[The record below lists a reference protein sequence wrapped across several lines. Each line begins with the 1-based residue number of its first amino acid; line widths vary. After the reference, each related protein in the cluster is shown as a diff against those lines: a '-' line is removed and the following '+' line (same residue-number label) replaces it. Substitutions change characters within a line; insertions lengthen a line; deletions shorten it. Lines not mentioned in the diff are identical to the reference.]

1 MKQRMINA
9 ILSTHKLISTKAKS
23 MTKANNID
31 DTYRF
36 CDPEQP
42 LNADDD
48 RYIDLSKSRGTPQIA
63 KTITRNISRT
73 NEHSHLQLLFTGH
86 RGSGKTTELFRL
98 KKELENKK
106 LFTIYLDVEEILDL
120 GSLNYLDVLVA
131 IAKQIQNVLHKEN
144 MPISDKLLD
153 NISQWFA
160 ERIIEDDSFINYDG
174 SVKAEAEG
182 GIKIPFFKLFAK
194 LTANIKAASSHRETI
209 RQNLKREISVFIE
222 KLNMLIGEAR
232 QTIQDNGY
240 HDLVLIVDGL
250 EKMHYEINNDGQSS
264 HSELFV
270 RHAEQLR
277 SPECHIIYTVPV
289 SLAYN
294 QNLGADFDDIK
305 VLPMVKINTEGVEQL
320 INIIKRRVVIEDVF
334 EELELVEKLVK
345 TSGGIVRDLMR
356 LVRMSTDTD
365 EDKIS
370 MAEVDYAINTL
381 KKQYD
386 RLIRN
391 NDIEIFKEIKKN
403 KRVQADESFSRLL
416 NLRLVLEYENGNRW
430 ADLHPVIHQI
440 NWVKEALSESK

>member
-1 MKQRMINA
+1 M
-9 ILSTHKLISTKAKS
+9 
-23 MTKANNID
+23 
-31 DTYRF
+31 
-36 CDPEQP
+36 
-42 LNADDD
+42 
-48 RYIDLSKSRGTPQIA
+48 
-63 KTITRNISRT
+63 
-73 NEHSHLQLLFTGH
+73 
-86 RGSGKTTELFRL
+86 
-98 KKELENKK
+98 
-106 LFTIYLDVEEILDL
+106 
-120 GSLNYLDVLVA
+120 
-131 IAKQIQNVLHKEN
+131 
-144 MPISDKLLD
+144 
-153 NISQWFA
+153 
-160 ERIIEDDSFINYDG
+160 
-174 SVKAEAEG
+174 
-182 GIKIPFFKLFAK
+182 
-194 LTANIKAASSHRETI
+194 
-209 RQNLKREISVFIE
+209 
-222 KLNMLIGEAR
+222 
-232 QTIQDNGY
+232 
-240 HDLVLIVDGL
+240 
-250 EKMHYEINNDGQSS
+250 
-264 HSELFV
+264 
-270 RHAEQLR
+270 
-277 SPECHIIYTVPV
+277 PV